1 MHSKVIIIGSGPAAH
16 TAAIYLSRAELSPV
30 LYEGMLANGIAA
42 GGQLTTTTDVE
53 NYPGFPQGIGGT
65 ELMDAMR
72 AQSERFGTKILS
84 ETIEKVD
91 FNSRPFKLWPEYA
104 DAEGGFVTADAV
116 IIATGASAR
125 RLGLKGEDR
134 YWQNGISACAVCD
147 GAVPIFRKK
156 PLVVIGGGDSA
167 AEEAMFLAKYGSRV
181 TVLVRKGALRASR
194 TMAKRLLAHP
204 KVEVRFNTVAEEVV
218 GEEQENGLMTGL
230 RIKNVETGKEELMEA
245 NGLFYAVGHDPATQM
260 FKGVIDM
267 DEENYILTKPGTS
280 YTNVEGVFAAGD
292 VQDKRY
298 RQAITSAGSGCI
310 AALEAEK
317 WLSEREGENSAE
329 VLEKGAE
336 KPVNG
341 EAPEYRQ
348 NPLL

>member
-1 MHSKVIIIGSGPAAH
+1 
-16 TAAIYLSRAELSPV
+16 
-30 LYEGMLANGIAA
+30 MLANGIAA

-53 NYPGFPQGIGGT
+53 NYPGFPQGIMGQ

-72 AQSERFGTKILS
+72 AQSERFGTKIIS
-84 ETIEKVD
+84 ETIAKVD
-91 FNSRPFKLWPEYA
+91 LTSRPFKLWPE
-104 DAEGGFVTADAV
+104 DEPDPVTASAV

-125 RLGLKGEDR
+125 RLGLPGEDK

-147 GAVPIFRKK
+147 GAVPIFRQK

-167 AEEAMFLAKYGSRV
+167 AEEAMFLAKYGSHV
-181 TVLVRKGALRASR
+181 TVLVRKGALRASK

-204 KVEVRFNTVAEEVV
+204 KCTVRYHTVATEVT
-218 GEEQENGLMTGL
+218 GEAVERGLMTGL
-230 RIKNVETGKEELMEA
+230 RLKNVDTGEEEHMPA
-245 NGLFYAVGHDPATQM
+245 NGLFYAVGHDPATAL
-260 FKGVIDM
+260 FKGVVDM
-267 DEENYILTKPGTS
+267 DHEGYILTKPGTS

-298 RQAITSAGSGCI
+298 RQAVTSAGSGCI

-317 WLSEREGENSAE
+317 WLAEREDEDVVGGVEGGE
-329 VLEKGAE
+329 VKKG
-336 KPVNG
+336 VNG
-341 EAPEYRQ
+341 EVPEYRS